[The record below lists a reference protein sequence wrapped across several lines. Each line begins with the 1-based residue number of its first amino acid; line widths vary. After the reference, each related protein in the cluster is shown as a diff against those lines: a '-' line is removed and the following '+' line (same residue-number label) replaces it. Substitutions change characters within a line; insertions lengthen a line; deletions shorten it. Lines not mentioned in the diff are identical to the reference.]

1 VDAVAARFFDGLTAA
16 EQPVTVALSRTKLI
30 IGGLMTGERT
40 WPLADLNAID
50 SPVAGIPLRLGC
62 NCEPAARLIIP
73 NDSFATAILAAAPHL
88 KPGLNRKRIGRFFA
102 IALASVAGIAIAA
115 YLILVLAP
123 RQLAFTIPDAWRDRL
138 GAQIEASFTDG
149 MRVCNNPAGLA
160 ALNRL
165 TDRMREGNPGLPDFT
180 VKIYDAPVVNAF
192 ALPGGRIAVFDSLIA
207 AADTPEEV
215 AGVIAHELGH
225 VANRHSEAQ
234 LIRAVGLQLMLS
246 LASGGTGGNQ
256 LGEMAGVLTILRYSR
271 VAEEEADNSAQQ
283 TLSQAAIDPLG
294 LKRFFEKI
302 QKLEGASSSGIF
314 DNLASMISTH
324 PLTEDRIAAIK
335 PLIGEPRTILSS
347 DEWQAL
353 RGICG

>member
-1 VDAVAARFFDGLTAA
+1 
-16 EQPVTVALSRTKLI
+16 
-30 IGGLMTGERT
+30 
-40 WPLADLNAID
+40 
-50 SPVAGIPLRLGC
+50 
-62 NCEPAARLIIP
+62 
-73 NDSFATAILAAAPHL
+73 
-88 KPGLNRKRIGRFFA
+88 
-102 IALASVAGIAIAA
+102 
-115 YLILVLAP
+115 
-123 RQLAFTIPDAWRDRL
+123 
-138 GAQIEASFTDG
+138 
-149 MRVCNNPAGLA
+149 
-160 ALNRL
+160 
-165 TDRMREGNPGLPDFT
+165 
-180 VKIYDAPVVNAF
+180 
-192 ALPGGRIAVFDSLIA
+192 
-207 AADTPEEV
+207 
-215 AGVIAHELGH
+215 VIAHELGH

-335 PLIGEPRTILSS
+335 PLQGQPRVVLSAE
-347 DEWQAL
+347 DWQAL